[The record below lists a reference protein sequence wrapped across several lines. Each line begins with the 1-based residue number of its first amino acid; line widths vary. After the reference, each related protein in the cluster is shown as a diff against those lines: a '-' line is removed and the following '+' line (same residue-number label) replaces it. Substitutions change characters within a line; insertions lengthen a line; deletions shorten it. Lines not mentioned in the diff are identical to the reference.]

1 MKYLK
6 YRNQFL
12 NEAFSAKSLSKT
24 LGWLSKSGL
33 KPTPF
38 IEDLKEFCEKYKIQL
53 SNIEDNFFKVN
64 VRRSEALK
72 LRSDEVNN
80 PTGLWCIKFWFS
92 ATEGYKGYTV
102 TPSKEKEKEAIKP
115 KKAGNNDPFTKSDIE
130 ELVRIAKHDFMK
142 TGELKPVV
150 DYNELKTGDIIA
162 FVDGNYNTLWGKI
175 FCSHYDD
182 GTYLGKYVINSR
194 LTGNSPNGWYDENGN
209 DLGYKF
215 ENTDIFEDFV
225 SEDNFGSWYIYGSE
239 PGNDHR
245 KLHLYKKGDE
255 PLHVV
260 GDKKE
265 EEDTSAFNLSI
276 SLYYNELYQID
287 NNNDR
292 VSITKKDFDNSDF
305 AIIFYLDEFLPH
317 QEEDLSDVRKRRSDS
332 KEGAIALMDDEE
344 IKRINVK
351 NRIEEL
357 IKRFNLSQDINNMT
371 NLNLILL
378 NMLRDDWSLFTLFN
392 GYNNSIFYRIYDFFQ
407 VVDNQGRYSTDEE
420 FKMRLDSRLEEVRN
434 EYRSLL
440 NSKLSKSKSF
450 KEVYDKLIQSSNELL
465 VDFLKNFMRLSIKLK
480 DKIRSKNLSSLYD
493 AQILMDKIYMI
504 SNPTND
510 SFRLP
515 YDIREGLDYFS
526 NEENATYYLNR
537 LANDEK
543 MRLDRAMMFMERQI
557 DQL

>member
-12 NEAFSAKSLSKT
+12 NEGFSAKSLSKT
-24 LGWLSKSGL
+24 IGWLSKSGL

-38 IEDLKEFCEKYKIQL
+38 LDDLKEFCEKYKIQL

-80 PTGLWCIKFWFS
+80 PMGLWCVKFWFS

-115 KKAGNNDPFTKSDIE
+115 RSSGSNDAFTEDDIKKLLRS
-130 ELVRIAKHDFMK
+130 AKQDFMK

-150 DYNELKTGDIIA
+150 NYDELKTGDIIA
-162 FVDGNYNTLWGKI
+162 FECNQNILWGKI
-175 FCSHYDD
+175 FCSHYGD
-182 GTYLGKYVINSR
+182 GSYVSKYVINSN
-194 LTGNSPNGWYDENGN
+194 LTGNSPDGWYDENGN
-209 DLGYKF
+209 DLGRRF
-215 ENTDIFEDFV
+215 RNTDIFEDFLP
-225 SEDNFGSWYIYGSE
+225 DDDFGSWFIYGSQ

-245 KLHLYKKGDE
+245 KLHIYKESDE
-255 PLHVV
+255 PLHVIGGKRV
-260 GDKKE
+260 D
-265 EEDTSAFNLSI
+265 DTSPFNLSV
-276 SLYYNELYQID
+276 SLYYNELYRVDD
-287 NNNDR
+287 NNSGDKL
-292 VSITKKDFDNSDF
+292 SITKGNFDNSDF

-317 QEEDLSDVRKRRSDS
+317 QEEDLSDVRKKRSDS

-344 IKRINVK
+344 IKRINVQ
-351 NRIEEL
+351 NRVDEL
-357 IKRFNLSQDINNMT
+357 VKRFNLSQDINNMT
-371 NLNLILL
+371 NLKLILL

-392 GYNNSIFYRIYDFFQ
+392 SYNNAIFYRIYNFFEI
-407 VVDNQGRYSTDEE
+407 VDNQERYTDEY
-420 FKMRLDSRLEEVRN
+420 FKIRLDSRLEEVKN
-434 EYRSLL
+434 EYKSLL
-440 NSKLSKSKSF
+440 NSKLVKSKSF
-450 KEVYDKLIQSSNELL
+450 KEVYDKLMGSNNELL

-480 DKIRSKNLSSLYD
+480 DKIRSKELSSLYD
-493 AQILMDKIYMI
+493 AQILMDRISMI
-504 SNPTND
+504 SDPKND

-537 LANDEK
+537 LDNDEK
-543 MRLDRAMMFMERQI
+543 GRLDRAMDFMERQI

>member
-80 PTGLWCIKFWFS
+80 PSGLWCLKFWFS
-92 ATEGYKGYTV
+92 AKEGYMGYTV
-102 TPSKEKEKEAIKP
+102 TPSKEKEKYAIKA
-115 KKAGNNDPFTKSDIE
+115 KKAGSNDPFNENEVE
-130 ELVRIAKHDFMK
+130 ELLRTTKHDFMK

-150 DYNELKTGDIIA
+150 DYDKLKTGDIIA
-162 FVDGNYNTLWGKI
+162 FIDGNYNTRWGKI
-175 FCSHYDD
+175 FCSYYDD
-182 GTYLGKYVINSR
+182 GNYLGKYVINSR
-194 LTGNSPNGWYDENGN
+194 LDGNSPDGWYDENGN
-209 DLGYKF
+209 DLGRRFK
-215 ENTDIFEDFV
+215 NTDIFEDFV
-225 SEDNFGSWYIYGSE
+225 SEDNFGSWYIYGSA

-245 KLHLYKKGDE
+245 KLHFYKKGDE
-255 PLHVV
+255 PLHVID
-260 GDKKE
+260 DKKE
-265 EEDTSAFNLSI
+265 EDTSKFNLSI

-287 NNNDR
+287 SNDNDK
-292 VSITKKDFDNSDF
+292 VSITKSNFDNSDF

-357 IKRFNLSQDINNMT
+357 VKRFNLPQDINNMT

-378 NMLRDDWSLFTLFN
+378 NMLIDDWSLFALFN
-392 GYNNSIFYRIYDFFQ
+392 SYNNTILYRIYNFFEI
-407 VVDNQGRYSTDEE
+407 VDSQERYSTDEE
-420 FKMRLDSRLEEVRN
+420 FKRRLDSRLEEVRN

-440 NSKLSKSKSF
+440 NSKLVKSKSF
-450 KEVYDKLIQSSNELL
+450 KEVYDKLTKSSNELL
-465 VDFLKNFMRLSIKLK
+465 VQFLKNFMRLSIKLK

-493 AQILMDKIYMI
+493 AQILMDKIYLI

-510 SFRLP
+510 TFRLP

-537 LANDEK
+537 MGSDEK
-543 MRLDRAMMFMERQI
+543 VRLDRAMMFMERQI

>member
-12 NEAFSAKSLSKT
+12 NEGFSAKSLSKT

-33 KPTPF
+33 KPAPF
-38 IEDLKEFCEKYKIQL
+38 LDDLKEFCEKYKIQL

-80 PTGLWCIKFWFS
+80 PMGLWCVKFWFS

-102 TPSKEKEKEAIKP
+102 TPSKEKEKEAIKL
-115 KKAGNNDPFTKSDIE
+115 KKSGSNDPFNEDDIKKLLRSDNS
-130 ELVRIAKHDFMK
+130 FMK

-150 DYNELKTGDIIA
+150 NYDELKTGDIIA
-162 FVDGNYNTLWGKI
+162 FIDGNFNTLWGKI
-175 FCSHYDD
+175 FCSHYRD
-182 GTYLGKYVINSR
+182 GSYIGKYVINSN
-194 LTGNSPNGWYDENGN
+194 LAGNSPDSWYDENGN
-209 DLGYKF
+209 DLGRRF
-215 ENTDIFEDFV
+215 VNTDIFEDFLY
-225 SEDNFGSWYIYGSE
+225 DDDFGSWHIYGTS

-245 KLHLYKKGDE
+245 KLHIYKESDE
-255 PLHVV
+255 PLHVI
-260 GDKKE
+260 GGKKE
-265 EEDTSAFNLSI
+265 DDTSKFNLSI
-276 SLYYNELYQID
+276 SLYYNELYQINSND
-287 NNNDR
+287 NDK
-292 VSITKKDFDNSDF
+292 VSITKSNFDNSDF

-317 QEEDLSDVRKRRSDS
+317 QEEDLSDVRKKRSDS

-351 NRIEEL
+351 NRVDEL
-357 IKRFNLSQDINNMT
+357 VKRFNLSQDINNMT
-371 NLNLILL
+371 NLKLILL

-392 GYNNSIFYRIYDFFQ
+392 SYNNAIFYRIYNFFEI
-407 VVDNQGRYSTDEE
+407 VDNQERYTDEY
-420 FKMRLDSRLEEVRN
+420 FKIRLDSRLEEVKN

-440 NSKLSKSKSF
+440 NSKLVKSKSF
-450 KEVYDKLIQSSNELL
+450 KEVYDKLIGSNNEIL

-480 DKIRSKNLSSLYD
+480 DKIRSKELSSLYD
-493 AQILMDKIYMI
+493 AQILMDKISMI
-504 SNPTND
+504 SDPKND

-537 LANDEK
+537 LDNDEK
-543 MRLDRAMMFMERQI
+543 VRLDRAMNFMERQI

>member
-12 NEAFSAKSLSKT
+12 NEGFSAKSLSKT
-24 LGWLSKSGL
+24 IGWLSKSGL

-38 IEDLKEFCEKYKIQL
+38 LDDLKEFCEKYKIQL

-80 PTGLWCIKFWFS
+80 PMGLWCVKFWFS

-115 KKAGNNDPFTKSDIE
+115 RSSGSNDAFTEDDIKKLLRS
-130 ELVRIAKHDFMK
+130 AKQDFMK

-150 DYNELKTGDIIA
+150 NYDELKTGDIIA
-162 FVDGNYNTLWGKI
+162 FECNQNILWGKI
-175 FCSHYDD
+175 FCSHYGD
-182 GTYLGKYVINSR
+182 GSYVSKYVINSN
-194 LTGNSPNGWYDENGN
+194 LTGNSPDSWYDENGN
-209 DLGYKF
+209 DLGRRF
-215 ENTDIFEDFV
+215 GNTDIFEDFLP
-225 SEDNFGSWYIYGSE
+225 DDDFGSWFIYGSQ

-245 KLHLYKKGDE
+245 KLHIYKESDE
-255 PLHVV
+255 PLHVIGGKRV
-260 GDKKE
+260 D
-265 EEDTSAFNLSI
+265 DTSPFNLSV
-276 SLYYNELYQID
+276 SLYYNELYRVDD
-287 NNNDR
+287 NNSGDKL
-292 VSITKKDFDNSDF
+292 SITKGNFDNSDF

-317 QEEDLSDVRKRRSDS
+317 QEEDLSDVRKKRSDS

-351 NRIEEL
+351 NRVDEL
-357 IKRFNLSQDINNMT
+357 VKRFNLSQDINNMT
-371 NLNLILL
+371 NLKLILL

-392 GYNNSIFYRIYDFFQ
+392 SYNNAIFYRIYNFFEI
-407 VVDNQGRYSTDEE
+407 VDNQERYTDEY
-420 FKMRLDSRLEEVRN
+420 FKIRLDSRLEEVKN
-434 EYRSLL
+434 EYKSLL
-440 NSKLSKSKSF
+440 NSKLVKSKSF
-450 KEVYDKLIQSSNELL
+450 KEVYDKLMESNNELL

-480 DKIRSKNLSSLYD
+480 DKIRSKELSSLYD
-493 AQILMDKIYMI
+493 AQILMDRISMI
-504 SNPTND
+504 SDPKND

-537 LANDEK
+537 LDNDEK
-543 MRLDRAMMFMERQI
+543 RRLDRAMDFMERQI
-557 DQL
+557 NQL

>member
-12 NEAFSAKSLSKT
+12 NEGFSAKSLSKT
-24 LGWLSKSGL
+24 IGWLSKSGL
-33 KPTPF
+33 KPAPF
-38 IEDLKEFCEKYKIQL
+38 LDDLKEFCEKYKIQL

-80 PTGLWCIKFWFS
+80 PMGLWCLKFWFS

-102 TPSKEKEKEAIKP
+102 TPSKEKEKEAIKL
-115 KKAGNNDPFTKSDIE
+115 KKSGSNDPFNEDDIKKLLRSDNS
-130 ELVRIAKHDFMK
+130 FMK

-150 DYNELKTGDIIA
+150 NYDELKTGDIIA
-162 FVDGNYNTLWGKI
+162 FIDGNLNTLWGKI
-175 FCSHYDD
+175 FCSHYRD
-182 GTYLGKYVINSR
+182 GSYIGKYVINSN
-194 LTGNSPNGWYDENGN
+194 LTGNSPDAWYDENGN
-209 DLGYKF
+209 DLGRRF
-215 ENTDIFEDFV
+215 GNTDIFEDFLY
-225 SEDNFGSWYIYGSE
+225 DDDFGSWHIYGTS

-245 KLHLYKKGDE
+245 KLHIYKESDE

-265 EEDTSAFNLSI
+265 DDTSSFNLSI
-276 SLYYNELYQID
+276 SLYYNDLYQID
-287 NNNDR
+287 DNNSGDKL
-292 VSITKKDFDNSDF
+292 SITKGNLDNSDF

-317 QEEDLSDVRKRRSDS
+317 QEEDLSDVRKRRSES
-332 KEGAIALMDDEE
+332 KEGATALMDDEE

-351 NRIEEL
+351 NRVDEL
-357 IKRFNLSQDINNMT
+357 VKRFNLSQDINNMT
-371 NLNLILL
+371 NLKLIFL
-378 NMLRDDWSLFTLFN
+378 NILRDDWSLFTLFN
-392 GYNNSIFYRIYDFFQ
+392 GYNNAIFYRIYDFFEI
-407 VVDNQGRYSTDEE
+407 VDNQERYTDEY
-420 FKMRLDSRLEEVRN
+420 FKIRLDSRLEEVKN

-440 NSKLSKSKSF
+440 NSKLVKSKSF
-450 KEVYDKLIQSSNELL
+450 KEVYDKLIGSNNELL

-480 DKIRSKNLSSLYD
+480 DKIRSKELSSLYD
-493 AQILMDKIYMI
+493 AQILMDRISMI
-504 SNPTND
+504 SDPKND

-537 LANDEK
+537 LNNDEK
-543 MRLDRAMMFMERQI
+543 VRLDRAMDFMERQI